1 MSNKSPLIYEYH
13 FFFYKNKEVVFELNL
28 DPVTFKYISPAHQEQ
43 PKWARLDDSA
53 CDQCICQQEGLDFC
67 PVAVN
72 IAGIIKVFGDMIS
85 YDVVDITI
93 KSKERLYVKKQISI
107 QHALSSMLGII
118 MVTSGCKDLDMLKP
132 MVKFH
137 LPFASIEETIYR
149 ATSMYLLAQYFRYKR
164 GLVPDW
170 DMDGLISVYRRIDT
184 INMSLC
190 NRLRRASNEDANL
203 NAVVVLDTF
212 AQVMPISVE
221 EGLAEFEDLFIHYL
235 L

>member
-1 MSNKSPLIYEYH
+1 
-13 FFFYKNKEVVFELNL
+13 
-28 DPVTFKYISPAHQEQ
+28 
-43 PKWARLDDSA
+43 
-53 CDQCICQQEGLDFC
+53 
-67 PVAVN
+67 
-72 IAGIIKVFGDMIS
+72 MIS

-93 KSKERLYVKKQISI
+93 ESRERLYVKKQVSI

-149 ATSMYLLAQYFRYKR
+149 ATSMYLLAQYFRHKR

-170 DMDGLISVYRRIDT
+170 DMDGLISVYRRIDI

-190 NRLRRASNEDANL
+190 NRLRRASSEDANL